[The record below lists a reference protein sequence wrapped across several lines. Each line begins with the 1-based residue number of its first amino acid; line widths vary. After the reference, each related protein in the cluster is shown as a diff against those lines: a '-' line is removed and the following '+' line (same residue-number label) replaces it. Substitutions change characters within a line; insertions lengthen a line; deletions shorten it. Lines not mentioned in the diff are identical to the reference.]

1 MDLNFQKILES
12 SGDGIIV
19 YDEHGNVALVN
30 AVFLVMSGY
39 EQDDILGK
47 HFSEII
53 PSAGDYDD
61 ITGEAV
67 KIDGEYIN
75 QQALAY
81 EELLQKDK
89 LIRRVFYRRK
99 DGRLLTAECTFAPLR
114 GQQGSRAGTVSIVR
128 NIGDTLRIERDSKSS
143 LELLENVFQNVSDGI
158 MVTDK
163 WGLIIKANKA
173 VGRMLGL
180 NLETILGRSPAELVP
195 DLMIERTSDDEIK
208 QMLLRLNEQGF
219 VENFESTF
227 KRSDGELCHVVMDV
241 SCLKDSEGNLIG
253 TVTTM
258 RNVTERLKM
267 EQQMLRAKRLESI
280 STLAE
285 GIANDFN
292 AILTAILGEINMAQS
307 LISADG
313 QIYSY
318 LERAEREALRAR
330 DLSEQLMIFSKGGKL
345 AVQKSSIIEI
355 LKHSAAHALKR
366 PDIQYELNCGED
378 VWAVN
383 IDREQV
389 QQVFKS
395 LLINAEHAMPEGG
408 TIRIKAENITVDKM
422 SNEALNDGRYVKIT
436 LSDQGIGIL
445 NEYIQDIF
453 DPYFMK
459 GRKRSGLV
467 LATAYSVI
475 KKHGG
480 VISVES
486 EFGSGTSFYIY
497 LPALT
502 E

>member
-1 MDLNFQKILES
+1 
-12 SGDGIIV
+12 
-19 YDEHGNVALVN
+19 
-30 AVFLVMSGY
+30 MSGY

-47 HFSEII
+47 HFSQIV
-53 PSAGDYDD
+53 PPAGDYED
-61 ITGEAV
+61 ITNEAV
-67 KIDGEYIN
+67 KIDGDYIN
-75 QQALAY
+75 QHAL
-81 EELLQKDK
+81 EFERLSENDK
-89 LIRRVFYRRK
+89 SIRTLFYRCK
-99 DGRLLTAECTFAPLR
+99 DGKLLPAECTFALLR
-114 GQQGSRAGTVSIVR
+114 DHQGIRAGTVSIIR
-128 NIGDTLRIERDSKSS
+128 NIGDTLRTERNSRNS
-143 LELLENVFQNVSDGI
+143 LELLENVFQNASDGI

-163 WGLIIKANKA
+163 WGLIVKANKA
-173 VGRMLGL
+173 VERMLGL
-180 NLETILGRSPAELVP
+180 NLETIMGRSPAELVP
-195 DLMIERTSDDEIK
+195 DRMIERTSDDEIK
-208 QMLLRLNEQGF
+208 QMFLRLNEQGF

-241 SCLKDSEGNLIG
+241 SCLKDSEGNFTG

-307 LISADG
+307 LISADA
-313 QIYSY
+313 QVFSC
-318 LERAEREALRAR
+318 LERAERETMRAR

-345 AVQKSSIIEI
+345 AVQKSSIIDI
-355 LKHSAAHALKR
+355 LKRSAEHALQR
-366 PDIQYELNCGED
+366 PDIQYELNCGAD

-383 IDREQV
+383 IDREQI